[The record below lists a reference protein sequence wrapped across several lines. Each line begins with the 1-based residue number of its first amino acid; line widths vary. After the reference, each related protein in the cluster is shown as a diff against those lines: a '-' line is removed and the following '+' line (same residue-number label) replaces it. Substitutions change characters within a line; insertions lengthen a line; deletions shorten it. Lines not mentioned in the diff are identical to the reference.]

1 MRIIIAECEV
11 IYEGR
16 GYTKLEPAV
25 RAILI
30 KADGAISVHA
40 DYNGNKPLNY
50 MPSGY
55 DLSVSSE
62 GEKEIWI
69 FAGKKESITITI
81 HNMISDNL
89 FELAEEEPG
98 LQKENTEKDLQ
109 AFLAEH
115 PDAILSNF
123 EDQTIPEVIR
133 EYNTKA
139 GAVDILYLNHESK
152 VAYVVEVKR
161 VAMLGAVDQCR
172 RYRSAI
178 ETHPDSEYKG
188 YKIIS
193 IIAAWDIRPNTK
205 KLAEK
210 HDIICI
216 EVPRPS

>member
-11 IYEGR
+11 IYQGR

-50 MPSGY
+50 MPTGY
-55 DLSVSSE
+55 NLIIE
-62 GEKEIWI
+62 QNETTEKWI
-69 FAGKKESITITI
+69 FAGKKESIEII
-81 HNMISDNL
+81 MHKIISDNL

-109 AFLAEH
+109 AFLAGS
-115 PDAILSNF
+115 PDSILSHF
-123 EDQTIPEVIR
+123 KDTSYPETIR

-139 GAVDILYLNHESK
+139 GAVDILYLNHEQK
-152 VAYVVEVKR
+152 IAYIVEVKR

-172 RYRSAI
+172 RYRSAF
-178 ETHPDSEYKG
+178 ESNPEGLYAD
-188 YKIIS
+188 YKIHT

-205 KLAEK
+205 KLAEA
-210 HDIICI
+210 HNIVCI
-216 EVPRPS
+216 QVPKIN

>member
-11 IYEGR
+11 IYQGR
-16 GYTKLEPAV
+16 GYTKLESAV

-50 MPSGY
+50 MPTGY
-55 DLSVSSE
+55 ELTIE
-62 GEKEIWI
+62 EYGESTKWT
-69 FAGKKESITITI
+69 FSGKKESIEII
-81 HNMISDNL
+81 MREILSDNL
-89 FELAEEEPG
+89 FELAEYEPG

-109 AFLAEH
+109 AFLAGDSKE
-115 PDAILSNF
+115 ILSHFN
-123 EDQTIPEVIR
+123 DLSSPETIR

-139 GAVDILYLNHESK
+139 GAVDILYLNHEQK
-152 VAYVVEVKR
+152 VAYIVEVKR

-172 RYRSAI
+172 RYRSAF
-178 ETHPDSEYKG
+178 ESNLDNLYSDYKV
-188 YKIIS
+188 YT

-210 HDIICI
+210 HGIVCI
-216 EVPRPS
+216 EVTKPS

>member
-11 IYEGR
+11 IYQGR

-50 MPSGY
+50 MPTGY
-55 DLSVSSE
+55 ELIVETVGDI
-62 GEKEIWI
+62 EKWI
-69 FAGKKESITITI
+69 FAGKKESIEITMRKI
-81 HNMISDNL
+81 ISDNL
-89 FELAEEEPG
+89 FELAEDEPG

-109 AFLAEH
+109 AFLAGS
-115 PDAILSNF
+115 PGTILSHFN
-123 EDQTIPEVIR
+123 DTDVPETIR

-139 GAVDILYLNHESK
+139 GAVDILYLNHEK
-152 VAYVVEVKR
+152 KIAYVVEVKR

-178 ETHPDSEYKG
+178 ESNEENSYPG
-188 YKIIS
+188 YKLVS
-193 IIAAWDIRPNTK
+193 IIAAWDIRPNTR

-210 HDIICI
+210 HGIVCL
-216 EVPRPS
+216 EVSKPK